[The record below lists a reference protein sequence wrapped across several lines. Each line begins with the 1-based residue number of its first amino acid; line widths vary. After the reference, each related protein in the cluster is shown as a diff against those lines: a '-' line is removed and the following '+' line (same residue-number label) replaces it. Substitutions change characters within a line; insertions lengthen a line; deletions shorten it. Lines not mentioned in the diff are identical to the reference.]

1 MLIKKIYRSVLFGLA
16 LLAFSQFAS
25 SAEVPVEQDIKV
37 QLDALKNDKA
47 NEQSN
52 KPIITNLEGALTIL
66 ADTEEQKNTNAQ
78 LKKQIATAADGIKSS
93 QANIEKLKAQSA
105 VKKNDNLEK
114 FTIAELQTKLATTQ
128 QKIQQMQTELAD
140 LNSSL
145 SAQKSAPERAQAGLT
160 ENLNRTQQI
169 NAELAKSGT
178 IPSLRMKYNA

>member
-114 FTIAELQTKLATTQ
+114 FTIAELQTK
-128 QKIQQMQTELAD
+128 
-140 LNSSL
+140 
-145 SAQKSAPERAQAGLT
+145 
-160 ENLNRTQQI
+160 
-169 NAELAKSGT
+169 
-178 IPSLRMKYNA
+178 